1 MNAFESGRPRLSPLT
16 KPAHL
21 ECPLCVKSYDAIIC
35 DQRMPGVN
43 GQSLFRM
50 VEALDP
56 ELAKRFIFVTGDV
69 LNEHTREFFAQTGTK
84 FVQKPFRLDD
94 LLQAVETV
102 LN

>member
-1 MNAFESGRPRLSPLT
+1 
-16 KPAHL
+16 
-21 ECPLCVKSYDAIIC
+21 
-35 DQRMPGVN
+35 
-43 GQSLFRM
+43 M

-84 FVQKPFRLDD
+84 FLQKPFRLDD